1 VTCTAARLDNFVI
14 AHVLD
19 HYEQHRCANAKQTEP
34 GAHTLESDTP
44 AIPAGFGEL
53 ARQFAEGSLS
63 ASAWQI
69 AQAGA
74 AHLAAGNPAAAPMP
88 HLRDELVRQWAAL
101 PLERQRDRITTVI
114 ETVVVH
120 PTSQR
125 GSRFDTDRIQLR
137 WRHTNGQDLPLP
149 APMT

>member
-19 HYEQHRCANAKQTEP
+19 HYEQNRCPDVMPTEP
-34 GAHTLESDTP
+34 EAHTLESDTSP
-44 AIPAGFGEL
+44 PIPAGFGEL

-125 GSRFDTDRIQLR
+125 GSRFDTNRIQLR
-137 WRHTNGQDLPLP
+137 
-149 APMT
+149 